1 VAEVH
6 PCTLLILLDSL
17 LLIFQTQL
25 LLSTLP
31 LKDARLLPREVSI
44 LCGMVQMLGMFPQ
57 DRPMETMFLPF
68 GGQPEMDLH
77 PNPSLEF
84 STPTFNLDGFFPFQW
99 LI

>member
-1 VAEVH
+1 
-6 PCTLLILLDSL
+6 
-17 LLIFQTQL
+17 
-25 LLSTLP
+25 
-31 LKDARLLPREVSI
+31 
-44 LCGMVQMLGMFPQ
+44 MLGMFPQ